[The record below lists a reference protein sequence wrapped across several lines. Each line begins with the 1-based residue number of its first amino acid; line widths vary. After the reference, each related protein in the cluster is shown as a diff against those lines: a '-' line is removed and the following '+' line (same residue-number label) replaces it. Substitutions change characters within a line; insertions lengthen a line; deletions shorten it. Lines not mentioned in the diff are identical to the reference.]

1 MSKILSDSAS
11 VNSGLMRA
19 NMTKLYKTV
28 STSYAFMIPKSL
40 CDFIYRIT
48 EIDSAGLIS
57 FSEYPIVNT
66 KGVINPGKVYSR
78 MGVEWSSKSGIMSV
92 I

>member
-1 MSKILSDSAS
+1 MTINAISALLSDSTS
-11 VNSGLMRA
+11 VNFGLMRA

-28 STSYAFMIPKSL
+28 STSYAFMIPPKSL
-40 CDFIYRIT
+40 CDFIYIII

-57 FSEYPIVNT
+57 FSESPIINT

-78 MGVEWSSKSGIMSV
+78 M
-92 I
+92 